1 MEASSRLGIAHGH
14 YPRRTG
20 EVRRRRGAPIVRD
33 HAQTIRQVIER
44 EIMPEST
51 QEKLKRVR
59 TPRVHITYE
68 VETDGARIIKEL
80 PFVMGVIGNFSG
92 SHPTQ
97 ELRPL
102 EERKFVEI
110 NRDNFDNVMKRMGP
124 GLETRVENTIEGN
137 GTTFSVQLA
146 FNSLSDFE
154 PANIIQ
160 QVEPLKKLLETRNH
174 LRDLISKVDRSAE
187 LEGILE
193 QVLKNTED
201 LEKLSTELGVKAAA
215 GTPSDG
221 EGPADDR
228 PKS

>member
-1 MEASSRLGIAHGH
+1 
-14 YPRRTG
+14 
-20 EVRRRRGAPIVRD
+20 
-33 HAQTIRQVIER
+33 
-44 EIMPEST
+44 MPESVH
-51 QEKLKRVR
+51 EKLKRVR

-68 VETDGARIIKEL
+68 VETDGAKIIKEL

-110 NRDNFDNVMKRMGP
+110 NRDNFDNVMKRMSP

-137 GTTFSVQLA
+137 GTTIPVQLA

-154 PANIIQ
+154 PASIIQ

-187 LEGILE
+187 LENILE
-193 QVLKNTED
+193 QVLKNSGD
-201 LEKLSTELGVKAAA
+201 LQKLSSELGVKTDA
-215 GTPSDG
+215 GADGGAPADG
-221 EGPADDR
+221 ERPADDR
-228 PKS
+228 PKP

>member
-1 MEASSRLGIAHGH
+1 
-14 YPRRTG
+14 
-20 EVRRRRGAPIVRD
+20 
-33 HAQTIRQVIER
+33 
-44 EIMPEST
+44 MPEST

-68 VETDGARIIKEL
+68 VETDGAKIIKEL

-110 NRDNFDNVMKRMGP
+110 NRDNFDKVMKRMGP

-137 GTTFSVQLA
+137 GTTIPVQLA

-154 PANIIQ
+154 PAAVIQ
-160 QVEPLKKLLETRNH
+160 QVEPLKRLLETRNH

-193 QVLKNTED
+193 KVLKNTDD
-201 LEKLSTELGVKAAA
+201 LQKLSAELGVKTDPGASA
-215 GTPSDG
+215 GGTSDS
-221 EGPADDR
+221 ERPADDR

>member
-1 MEASSRLGIAHGH
+1 
-14 YPRRTG
+14 
-20 EVRRRRGAPIVRD
+20 V
-33 HAQTIRQVIER
+33 
-44 EIMPEST
+44 PEST

-68 VETDGARIIKEL
+68 VETDGAKVIKDL

-110 NRDNFDNVMKRMGP
+110 SRDNFDAVMKRMTP
-124 GLETRVENTIEGN
+124 GLEMRVENTIEGN
-137 GTTFSVQLA
+137 GTTIPVQLA

-160 QVEPLKKLLETRNH
+160 QVEPLKRLLETRNR
-174 LRDLISKVDRSAE
+174 LRDLVSKVDRSAD

-193 QVLKNTED
+193 QVLKNTAD
-201 LEKLSTELGVKAAA
+201 LQRLSSELGVTSDAA
-215 GTPSDG
+215 
-221 EGPADDR
+221 GPADSER
-228 PKS
+228 PPDQS